1 MHRTLLAL
9 TLLLFAC
16 GGKSDDDSASTNTTG
31 TATGGGGGTPATC
44 EALCTDFG
52 YDSHTEDDQPY
63 EYHCV
68 CAGDAGT
75 DVDPTVCN
83 DFCLQEG
90 WSGGYVEPGE
100 CWCA

>member
-1 MHRTLLAL
+1 MQRTLVAL
-9 TLLLFAC
+9 TLLMFAC
-16 GGKSDDDSASTNTTG
+16 GGKSDTDSASTNATG
-31 TATGGGGGTPATC
+31 TATGGGGTPATC